1 MFPKKIILA
10 FIFSLAAS
18 KATDA
23 QAVKVQQGL
32 LLKYGTNIRL
42 GSVRVLNKRTHFH
55 ARSNTV
61 GVFNIPAVTGDT
73 LIFTCDNFQ
82 QAEFIVTDLADKIV
96 YMEPVIQLD
105 EVVVKEYS
113 LKSDIREVQRGYREK
128 SVFYTGTPHYYY
140 LFLKPMTFIYENFKS
155 EVIDARRFNRY
166 ARREL
171 ASYKV
176 SERFNDAAIKKVV
189 PIRDTELEDF
199 ELTYFPT
206 LAQINS
212 WNDYELINYIKGA
225 YGDFKKNSVKK
236 NDLRLD

>member
-1 MFPKKIILA
+1 MCPKKVILA

-42 GSVRVLNKRTHFH
+42 GNVQVLNKRGQFK
-55 ARSNTV
+55 ARSNTA
-61 GVFNIPAVTGDT
+61 GVFHIPVVIGDT
-73 LIFTCDNFQ
+73 LTFTGDNFQ
-82 QAEFIVTDLADKIV
+82 QAEFVVTDLADKIV
-96 YMEPVIQLD
+96 YMQPVIQLG

-176 SERFNDAAIKKVV
+176 SERFNDEAIKKVV
-189 PIRDTELEDF
+189 PIKDRELEDF
-199 ELTYFPT
+199 ELAYFPT
-206 LAQINS
+206 LVQIQIHG
-212 WNDYELINYIKGA
+212 NDYELINYIKGA
-225 YGDFKKNSVKK
+225 VLFTLIFKNSAIKP
-236 NDLRLD
+236 N

>member
-1 MFPKKIILA
+1 MFPKKVILA
-10 FIFSLAAS
+10 FILSLAAS
-18 KATDA
+18 KATIA
-23 QAVKVQQGL
+23 QAVKAQQGL

-42 GSVRVLNKRTHFH
+42 GSVQVLNKRGHFK

-61 GVFNIPAVTGDT
+61 GVFSISAAAGDT
-73 LIFTCDNFQ
+73 LIFTSDNFQ
-82 QAEFIVTDLADKIV
+82 RAEFIVTDLADKIV
-96 YMEPVIQLD
+96 YMQPVIQLD
-105 EVVVKEYS
+105 EVVVKEHS
-113 LKSDIREVQRGYREK
+113 LKSDIQEVQRGYREK

-176 SERFNDAAIKKVV
+176 SERFNDEAIKKVV
-189 PIRDTELEDF
+189 PIKDTELEDF
-199 ELTYFPT
+199 ELDYLPT

-212 WNDYELINYIKGA
+212 WNDYELINYIRRS
-225 YGDFKKNSVKK
+225 YGDFKKG
-236 NDLRLD
+236 DLNPN